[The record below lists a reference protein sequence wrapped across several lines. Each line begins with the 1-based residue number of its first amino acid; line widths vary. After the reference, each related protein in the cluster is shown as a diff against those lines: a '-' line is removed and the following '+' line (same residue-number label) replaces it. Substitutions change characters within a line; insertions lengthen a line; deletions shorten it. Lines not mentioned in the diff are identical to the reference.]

1 MTNNVWQGALVRLR
15 ALQADDWAAFHAF
28 DTTDTEMAR
37 LSWRIHFPRT
47 PEQAKRWA
55 AQEEAAPP
63 MDDNVRLVVE
73 TVAGEVA
80 GTINVNQTDS
90 RNGTFA
96 YGLAL
101 GAAHRRKGFATET
114 IRLVLAH
121 YFGEL
126 RYQKVNV
133 RVYAFNEPSIRLH
146 EKLGFQREGR
156 LRRMIFSRGVYHDE
170 ILFGLTAEEF
180 AAATW
185 SNA

>member
-1 MTNNVWQGALVRLR
+1 MTNNVWQGVLVRLR
-15 ALQADDWAAFHAF
+15 ALQADDWEACHAF

-55 AQEEAAPP
+55 AQAEAASS

-73 TVAGEVA
+73 TLAGEVA
-80 GTINVNQTDS
+80 GSINVHYADS

-96 YGLAL
+96 YGLSL

-133 RVYAFNEPSIRLH
+133 NVYAFNEPSIRLH
-146 EKLGFQREGR
+146 EKLSFQREGF
-156 LRRMIFSRGVYHDE
+156 LRRMIFSHGVYHDE

-180 AAATW
+180 AAAPW
-185 SNA
+185 SNP